1 MNSDWP
7 TVMDPQGEA
16 DTAHPRGPRQS
27 AAGSAA
33 ASWLRHVPNALS
45 IARIGASP
53 VLVGLALAGEEVTY
67 TWLLLPALASDIA
80 DGMIAR
86 WFRLQSALGARL
98 DSIADVLIT
107 VATLAGI
114 WAFHPELFRDHGLGL
129 AVFLGAGLLEYVFA
143 LLRYGRLSSF
153 HTLLSKASG
162 ALLVTFVVFLFI
174 DGLIPWL
181 FYLAIGLAVL
191 SSLEEYVLLALVP
204 EWRSNV
210 RGIWEVV
217 GDRRR

>member
-7 TVMDPQGEA
+7 AVMDPQGA
-16 DTAHPRGPRQS
+16 IDPIGRRQARRF
-27 AAGSAA
+27 AAGAAA
-33 ASWLRHVPNALS
+33 ASRLRHVPNALS
-45 IARIGASP
+45 LARIGASP
-53 VLVGLALAGEEVTY
+53 VLVGLALAGHEEAY

-80 DGMIAR
+80 DGLIAR
-86 WFRLQSALGARL
+86 WFHLQSALGARL
-98 DSIADVLIT
+98 DSIADVLVTI
-107 VATLAGI
+107 ATLVGI
-114 WAFHPELFRDHGLGL
+114 WVFHPELFRDHGFAL
-129 AVFLGAGLLEYVFA
+129 AVFLGAGLLEYAFA

-153 HTLLSKASG
+153 HTLLSKAAG
-162 ALLVTFVVFLFI
+162 ALLVTFVAFLFL
-174 DGLIPWL
+174 DGFIPWL

-217 GDRRR
+217 GTRRR